1 MAIPGILMQ
10 MAKSNPM
17 LGQIKQM
24 MGMVR
29 AAGNPEAMI
38 NQLMMNN
45 PQLKE
50 VMDIVNQYGGD
61 PGKALKETAKQMGID
76 ENDIIDLLR

>member
-24 MGMVR
+24 MNMVKS
-29 AAGNPEAMI
+29 AGNPQAAI

-45 PQLKE
+45 PQLKQI
-50 VMDIVNQYGGD
+50 MDLVNQYGGD
-61 PGKALKETAKQMGID
+61 PGRALKETAKQMGID